1 MGNVTMNQHD
11 IIQVFNKLGAFFK
24 SLNDKAMSNA
34 ELDVIHEVIQ
44 REKHYNGWF
53 TSASIYSAVDSLAE
67 MLDIKTLED
76 WTKAYIFA
84 SSPKR
89 VGIIMAGN
97 IPMVGF
103 HDFLCVVIAGHH
115 AVIKMSSD
123 DNRLLPIF
131 LKKLVEFDHRMAEKF
146 SIVDRLSSSEAVI
159 ATGSNN
165 SAMYFEKYF
174 GNQPNIIRK
183 SRTSVAVI
191 DGTETEE
198 ELVLLGKDIFSY
210 FGLGCRN
217 VSQLFMPIDFDFN
230 RFFAG
235 IVGYSEMAN
244 HNKYANNYD
253 YYKAIY
259 LMNQEKLLE
268 NGFLLTKES
277 DELFSPIA
285 VIYYKRFHDK
295 QEVTD
300 FLQNNENK
308 VQAVIGHGFIPF
320 GQAQHPRLSDY
331 ADGVDTMDFLQNL

>member
-1 MGNVTMNQHD
+1 MNQHD
-11 IIQVFNKLGAFFK
+11 IIQAFSKLGAFMK
-24 SLNDKAMSNA
+24 SLCDLETTNE
-34 ELDVIHEVIQ
+34 ELDLILEVIK

-53 TSASIYSAVDSLAE
+53 TEDSIYSAIDSLSN
-67 MLDIKTLED
+67 MLNREKMEQWVSSYTY
-76 WTKAYIFA
+76 T

-97 IPMVGF
+97 IPLVGF
-103 HDFLCVVIAGHH
+103 HDLLCVVISGHH
-115 AVIKMSSD
+115 AVVKMSSD
-123 DNRLLPIF
+123 DGHLLPIF
-131 LKKLVEFDHRMAEKF
+131 LKKLTEFDSRISSHF
-146 SIVDRLSSSEAVI
+146 SLEDRLSSSEAVI

-174 GNQPNIIRK
+174 GNQPNIIRRN
-183 SRTSVAVI
+183 RTSIAI
-191 DGTETEE
+191 LDGTETAEE
-198 ELVLLGKDIFSY
+198 MVLLGKDVFSY

-217 VSQLFMPIDFDFN
+217 VSQLFLPKDMDIN

-235 IVGYSEMAN
+235 IVGYNDIVN

-285 VIYYKRFHDK
+285 VLYYKRYEDK
-295 QEVTD
+295 QELQD
-300 FLQNNENK
+300 FLATNSDK
-308 VQAVIGHGFIPF
+308 IQAVIGHDYIPF
-320 GQAQHPRLSDY
+320 GQAQHPSLSDY
-331 ADGVDTMDFLQNL
+331 ADGVDTMDFLQKI

>member
-1 MGNVTMNQHD
+1 MNQQD
-11 IIQVFNKLGAFFK
+11 IIQAFSKLGTFMK
-24 SLNDKAMSNA
+24 SLTDLDVTNE
-34 ELDVIHEVIQ
+34 ELDAIHEIIK

-53 TSASIYSAVDSLAE
+53 TEESIYASFNALAE
-67 MLDIKTLED
+67 MLDTQKLEQ
-76 WTKAYIFA
+76 WAKEYTFT

-89 VGIIMAGN
+89 VGVIMAGN

-103 HDFLCVVIAGHH
+103 HDFLCVLISGHH

-123 DNRLLPIF
+123 DSRLLPIF
-131 LKKLVEFDHRMAEKF
+131 LKKLETFDSRITNHF
-146 SIVDRLSSSEAVI
+146 SVVDRLSSSEAVI

-165 SAMYFEKYF
+165 SARYFEKYF
-174 GNQPNIIRK
+174 GTQPHIIRK
-183 SRTSVAVI
+183 NRTSVAVI
-191 DGTETEE
+191 NGTETED
-198 ELVLLGKDIFSY
+198 ELILLGKDIFSY

-217 VSQLFMPIDFDFN
+217 VSQLFLPKDFDIN

-235 IVGYSEMAN
+235 IVGYSDIVN

-285 VIYYKRFHDK
+285 VLYYKRYDNP
-295 QEVTD
+295 QEVTE
-300 FLQNNENK
+300 FLETNADK
-308 VQAVIGHGFIPF
+308 IQAVIGHDYIPF
-320 GQAQHPRLSDY
+320 GQAQHPNLNDY
-331 ADGVDTMDFLQNL
+331 ADGVDTMNFLQNL